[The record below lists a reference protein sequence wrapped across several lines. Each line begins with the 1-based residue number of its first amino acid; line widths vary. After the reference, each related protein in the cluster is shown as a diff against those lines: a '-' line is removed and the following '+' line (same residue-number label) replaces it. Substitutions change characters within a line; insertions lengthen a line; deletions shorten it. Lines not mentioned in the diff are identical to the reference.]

1 MNIKLEKYC
10 VRVCTYVCVCVWHC
24 VGVPVVRASVPRW
37 ASACVCVHARVRAS
51 VCVPVCVCV
60 HACMHV
66 RACTYLAELYNLFGV
81 LKVKVE
87 IMKVQGLYMVLQY
100 LLAYFKSNITICM
113 LLETGEQ

>member
-1 MNIKLEKYC
+1 MH
-10 VRVCTYVCVCVWHC
+10 VCVCARV
-24 VGVPVVRASVPRW
+24 
-37 ASACVCVHARVRAS
+37 CVCFC
-51 VCVPVCVCV
+51 VCMPVCVCV
-60 HACMHV
+60 HACVHV
-66 RACTYLAELYNLFGV
+66 RACTYLTELYNLFGV